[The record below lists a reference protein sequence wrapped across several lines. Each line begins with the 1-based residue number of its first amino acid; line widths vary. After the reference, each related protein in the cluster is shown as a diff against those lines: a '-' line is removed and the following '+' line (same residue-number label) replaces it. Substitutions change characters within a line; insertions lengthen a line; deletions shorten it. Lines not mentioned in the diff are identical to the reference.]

1 MQRQSAKKQVP
12 VTPTSQYVESD
23 LEYKGDLEYKDA
35 FGNPSAV
42 HSSKP
47 GIASR
52 SGESPSTNG
61 SRGLSPML

>member
-12 VTPTSQYVESD
+12 VTPTSQYVES
-23 LEYKGDLEYKDA
+23 DLEYKDA